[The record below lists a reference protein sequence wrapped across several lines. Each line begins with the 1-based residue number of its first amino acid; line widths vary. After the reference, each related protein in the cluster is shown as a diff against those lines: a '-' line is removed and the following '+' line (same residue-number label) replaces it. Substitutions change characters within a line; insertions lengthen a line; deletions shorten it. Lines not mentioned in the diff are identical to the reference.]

1 MELTR
6 EIRRVAEAQAAAA
19 LVSATLPTASGTS
32 LLEAIRNAIGD
43 VQAEGYE
50 PNAVLLNPAD
60 WAAMDIEVY
69 TDTLNGPM
77 IGQRFWGLTPIPHIA
92 QTAGTATVG
101 DFSNGVERYTRTG
114 VNLYI
119 TDSHAS
125 TFIANVFTLLAE
137 SRELTVVTRPAAL
150 CEASISGV
158 ELS

>member
-1 MELTR
+1 
-6 EIRRVAEAQAAAA
+6 
-19 LVSATLPTASGTS
+19 
-32 LLEAIRNAIGD
+32 
-43 VQAEGYE
+43 
-50 PNAVLLNPAD
+50 
-60 WAAMDIEVY
+60 
-69 TDTLNGPM
+69 M

-101 DFSNGVERYTRTG
+101 DFTVGVERYVRSG